1 MSKPKNNLSLL
12 DLLDASRI
20 FLANNLESYANQ
32 IGNFFP
38 MQYHISL
45 APTPTVCEKHH
56 APIVLIQ
63 QFYVDSNKSRHK
75 ENIFC
80 LQKNVKNAQID
91 KIILL
96 NEREYS
102 KKELGIDSSKITQV
116 IVQNRLTYSKVFEY
130 CSTIKD
136 SYVILANL
144 DIFFDESLEEMK
156 SVGLHKTKS
165 VFCQLR
171 HEYSQHKPLSEARLF
186 GPRPDSQDAWIWHT
200 NNTLGTGKFKRLT
213 DFKLGMPGCD
223 NKIIYLFF
231 LMGNIC
237 YNDPK
242 RIKIYH
248 YHTSQ
253 VRSYTPK
260 DIIKPPFYA
269 IHHTIDNSKAANST
283 FNTLLDN
290 NNLFDYISEK
300 IKKNEHF
307 IIPRIAKIENV
318 IAMEGFHLQFIERS
332 AEAKKT
338 IDKAKHIMKNNAGIC
353 LSDLG
358 SVENYSSEYLR
369 AFGLCEWFF
378 GWEPWSRITSA
389 YNGYHGI
396 SQEFVIEKYKKQMI
410 DAKVLD
416 IYNFMYATPW
426 THALKGKRILI
437 ISPYVDIISKQIS
450 SKNKIY
456 NTSVFLD
463 NSFVFLKPPQTQGEN
478 SFILFREAHQLFVE
492 NIEKI
497 KDSFDIA
504 LLCCGGYGNPIC
516 ATLHMMGK
524 SAIYVGNVLQMYFG
538 IYKTKQL
545 QETPDIMR
553 LHMNLNWVKI

>member
-1 MSKPKNNLSLL
+1 MPPTKNNISLL
-12 DLLDASRI
+12 NLLDASRI
-20 FLANNLESYANQ
+20 FLEDNLESYANQ
-32 IGNFFP
+32 LGNFFP

-45 APTPTVCEKHH
+45 APTPTVCEKHD
-56 APIVLIQ
+56 APIILIQ

-75 ENIFC
+75 ENTFC
-80 LQKNVKNAQID
+80 LQKNVDNTLID

-102 KKELGIDSSKITQV
+102 TTELGVDSSKISQV
-116 IVQNRLTYSKVFEY
+116 IIDKRLTYSKAFEY
-130 CSTIKD
+130 CSNVKN

-144 DIFFDESLEEMK
+144 DIFFDESLQEMK

-171 HEYSQHKPLSEARLF
+171 HEYSAHKPLSKARLF

-200 NNTLGTGKFKRLT
+200 NNTLGSGKFKRLT

-223 NKIIYLFF
+223 NKIVYLLF
-231 LMGNIC
+231 LMGNTC
-237 YNDPK
+237 YNDPNK
-242 RIKIYH
+242 IKIYH
-248 YHTSQ
+248 HHASQ
-253 VRSYTPK
+253 ERSYTHK
-260 DIIKPPFYA
+260 DMIKPPYIA
-269 IHHTIDNSKAANST
+269 LHHTIDNSKAANST

-290 NNLFDYISEK
+290 NNLFNYISTK

-307 IIPRIAKIENV
+307 IIPRIAKIENI
-318 IAMEGFHLQFIERS
+318 IAMEGYHLQFIERS

-338 IDKAKHIMKNNAGIC
+338 IDKATHLMKNNAGIC

-358 SVENYSSEYLR
+358 SAENYSREYLR
-369 AFGLCEWFF
+369 AFGVCDCFC
-378 GWEPWSRITSA
+378 GWEPWSHVTSSF
-389 YNGYHGI
+389 NGYHGI

-416 IYNFMYATPW
+416 VHNFMYATPW
-426 THALKGKRILI
+426 THALRGKRILI
-437 ISPYVDIISKQIS
+437 ISPHVDIISKQIS

-463 NSFVFLKPPQTQGEN
+463 NSFVFLKPPQTQKDN
-478 SFILFREAHQLFVE
+478 NFVLFREAHQLFVE
-492 NIEKI
+492 NIKNI

>member
-1 MSKPKNNLSLL
+1 MSQNKQKLNLLN
-12 DLLDASRI
+12 LLDASRI
-20 FLANNLESYANQ
+20 FLENNLESYANQ
-32 IGNFFP
+32 LGNFFP

-45 APTPTVCEKHH
+45 APTPTVCEKHN

-63 QFYVDSNKSRHK
+63 QFYVNSNKSRHK

-80 LQKNVKNAQID
+80 LQKNVENTKID

-102 KKELGIDSSKITQV
+102 KKELGIDSSKITQI
-116 IVQNRLTYSKVFEY
+116 IVQQRLTYSKVFEY
-130 CSTIKD
+130 CSTIKN

-171 HEYSQHKPLSEARLF
+171 HEYSPHKPLSEARLF

-200 NNTLGTGKFKRLT
+200 NNTLGTGKFKQLT

-253 VRSYTPK
+253 VRSYTQK
-260 DIIKPPFYA
+260 DRIKPPYYA

-300 IKKNEHF
+300 INNNKHF

-318 IAMEGFHLQFIERS
+318 VAMEGYHLQFIERS
-332 AEAKKT
+332 ATAKST
-338 IDKAKHIMKNNAGIC
+338 IDKTKHIMKNNAGIC

-358 SVENYSSEYLR
+358 SAENYSREYLR
-369 AFGLCEWFF
+369 AFGLCERFF
-378 GWEPWSRITSA
+378 GWEPWSNVTSA

-396 SQEFVIEKYKKQMI
+396 SQEFMIEKYKKQMI

-426 THALKGKRILI
+426 THALQGKRILI

-463 NSFVFLKPPQTQGEN
+463 NSFVFLKPPQTQDEN

-497 KDSFDIA
+497 KDTFDIA

>member
-1 MSKPKNNLSLL
+1 ML
-12 DLLDASRI
+12 
-20 FLANNLESYANQ
+20 
-32 IGNFFP
+32 
-38 MQYHISL
+38 
-45 APTPTVCEKHH
+45 
-56 APIVLIQ
+56 IV
-63 QFYVDSNKSRHK
+63 V
-75 ENIFC
+75 
-80 LQKNVKNAQID
+80 
-91 KIILL
+91 
-96 NEREYS
+96 
-102 KKELGIDSSKITQV
+102 
-116 IVQNRLTYSKVFEY
+116 
-130 CSTIKD
+130 
-136 SYVILANL
+136 
-144 DIFFDESLEEMK
+144 
-156 SVGLHKTKS
+156 
-165 VFCQLR
+165 
-171 HEYSQHKPLSEARLF
+171 
-186 GPRPDSQDAWIWHT
+186 
-200 NNTLGTGKFKRLT
+200 
-213 DFKLGMPGCD
+213 
-223 NKIIYLFF
+223 
-231 LMGNIC
+231 
-237 YNDPK
+237 
-242 RIKIYH
+242 
-248 YHTSQ
+248 
-253 VRSYTPK
+253 